1 MRAQIHV
8 QRLRDFPRFEKGP
21 RLKTAQKN
29 FPSFWTYLVVRERR
43 MDETHTLL
51 HQITSLLGIKQ
62 CTSTQILGICLEF
75 WVGGLVAVGAIKAK
89 ALLGIKRELE
99 KLKAKKKIK
108 RKRRRKK

>member
-1 MRAQIHV
+1 
-8 QRLRDFPRFEKGP
+8 
-21 RLKTAQKN
+21 
-29 FPSFWTYLVVRERR
+29 

-51 HQITSLLGIKQ
+51 HQITALLGIKQ

-99 KLKAKKKIK
+99 KLKGTKKKTK
-108 RKRRRKK
+108 RKRRRKKR